1 MQVTLNNSQKME
13 NKFNHGDIVVCVMVT
28 KGLRKSKHYE
38 VVDIATNMVAIID
51 ETGGKFYYSDKRFIT
66 PEQWKDNLRL
76 MLLTKT
82 FENESAR
89 DLFLSE
95 LSFRW

>member
-1 MQVTLNNSQKME
+1 
-13 NKFNHGDIVVCVMVT
+13 
-28 KGLRKSKHYE
+28 
-38 VVDIATNMVAIID
+38 MVAIID

>member
-1 MQVTLNNSQKME
+1 MKS
-13 NKFNHGDIVVCVMVT
+13 KFNLGDKIVCVSVT
-28 KGLRKSKHYE
+28 PDLRKGKHYE
-38 VVDIATNMVAIID
+38 VVDLATNMVAIID